1 MWLCRPCI
9 PQERPA
15 GGCVDRASHR
25 SARPVEAKLVLS
37 RLRVQALGDFSPE
50 ESRTIYLIYLDWGI
64 FLICLLR
71 KVLFL

>member
-1 MWLCRPCI
+1 M
-9 PQERPA
+9 
-15 GGCVDRASHR
+15 
-25 SARPVEAKLVLS
+25 EAKLVLS
-37 RLRVQALGDFSPE
+37 RLRGDFSPE